1 MPGKASPFSAEQR
14 IWIVTK
20 FAELKSATLARQAFR
35 KEFAIQINH
44 HIPNDKQFNWVIEKC
59 NGCDYVSDP
68 KPKPK
73 PDEKVPLSDVQ
84 AIKDYFDSNG
94 EAHLREASHDLNMS
108 VGKIWFVLR
117 KILKWKSNVPVSSVC
132 SVS

>member
-20 FAELKSATLARQAFR
+20 FVELKSATLVRRAFW
-35 KEFAIQINH
+35 KEFAIQNNH
-44 HIPNDKQFNWVIEKC
+44 HIPNDKQSKSIIEKF
-59 NGCDYVSDP
+59 NGCGDVSDP

-73 PDEKVPLSDVQ
+73 PDEKVPSADVQ
-84 AIKDYFDSNG
+84 AFKDYFDSNE

-108 VGKIWFVLR
+108 VGKM
-117 KILKWKSNVPVSSVC
+117 
-132 SVS
+132 

>member
-1 MPGKASPFSAEQR
+1 MPGKASPFSSEQR

-20 FAELKSATLARQAFR
+20 FAELKSATLVRQAFR
-35 KEFAIQINH
+35 REFAIHIKH
-44 HIPNDKQFNWVIEKC
+44 HIPNDKQFKRVIEKF
-59 NGCDYVSDP
+59 NGCGDVSDP

-94 EAHLREASHDLNMS
+94 EAHLREASQDLNMS
-108 VGKIWFVLR
+108 VGKIWFVL
-117 KILKWKSNVPVSSVC
+117 
-132 SVS
+132 

>member
-20 FAELKSATLARQAFR
+20 FAELKSATLVRRAFR
-35 KEFAIQINH
+35 KEFAIQNNH
-44 HIPNDKQFNWVIEKC
+44 HIPNDKQFKRVVEKF
-59 NGCDYVSDP
+59 NGCGDVNDP

-73 PDEKVPLSDVQ
+73 PDEKVPSSDVQ
-84 AIKDYFDSNG
+84 AIKDYFDSNE
-94 EAHLREASHDLNMS
+94 EAHLREASHDLDMS

-117 KILKWKSNVPVSSVC
+117 KILKWKSYIPVSSVC